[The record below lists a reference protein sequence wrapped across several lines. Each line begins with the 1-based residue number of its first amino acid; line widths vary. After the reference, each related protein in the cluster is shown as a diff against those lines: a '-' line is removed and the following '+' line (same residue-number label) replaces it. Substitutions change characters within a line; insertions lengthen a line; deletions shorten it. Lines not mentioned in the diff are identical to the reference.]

1 MGGSWM
7 LVARDICFHSRITYI
22 THPMYGI
29 DFGTT
34 ASCIA
39 KLNPLTGTPMIVGSI
54 VPSLLEGG
62 IRYPKRSLRLEDENS
77 IRDCSLL
84 LTKVLADAGLSGQD
98 PPIEAVVAVP
108 VYFSHTRREA
118 VREVCRRAGVEVVAL
133 INEPTAIALACGR
146 KDEGIIVADLGGG
159 TFDVSVMDY
168 NEGMY
173 QVVMTGGDDTL
184 GGDDVNRLLENE
196 LGIADNDGLI
206 ESIKKKAGGDRIT
219 RERFLEICE
228 PFYEKIVAILQQVT
242 RDLCF
247 QGETTEG
254 RTLLLTGQGSLLFGL
269 YELVKDK
276 FPFLHVVM
284 CDEPKTLVAKG
295 AALCCRG
302 HREPDPRGIVVV
314 DVTPLTI
321 GVEMADGR
329 MIPIVAKN
337 SILPVK
343 QSRVFTTTEG
353 NERDITIRVYQGERP
368 FCRDNAFIGKIE
380 VKLNRYYQKNE
391 ARIMTVFQVTTDGT
405 LSIRVT
411 DLNNEQIDVTTSFSG
426 QTLRLE
432 EARIQ
437 SLHHDA
443 EAHRD
448 ADAVREQECLLKGRL
463 RELVRVLEANACNT
477 QELCR
482 LAQDATCPEDLKK
495 IIDKIYNE
503 YRRYLL
509 CVPDI

>member
-1 MGGSWM
+1 
-7 LVARDICFHSRITYI
+7 
-22 THPMYGI
+22 MYGI

-39 KLNPLTGTPMIVGSI
+39 KLDSTTGKPMIMGSI

-62 IRYPKRSLRLEDENS
+62 IRYPKRSLHLEDENS

-84 LTKVLADAGLSGQD
+84 LTKVLVDAGLSSHH
-98 PPIEAVVAVP
+98 PIEAVVAVP

-133 INEPTAIALACGR
+133 VNEPTAIALACGR

-184 GGDDVNRLLENE
+184 GADDVNRLLENE
-196 LGIADNDGLI
+196 LGLGIAADDRLV
-206 ESIKKKAGGDRIT
+206 ESIKKEAGGDRIT

-269 YELVKDK
+269 YEIVKDK

-343 QSRVFTTTEG
+343 QSRVFTTTED

-380 VKLNRYYQKNE
+380 VKLNQYYQKNE

-426 QTLRLE
+426 QTLRLGE
-432 EARIQ
+432 ERIQ
-437 SLHHDA
+437 SIQHEA
-443 EAHRD
+443 ETHRE

-477 QELCR
+477 QELRC
-482 LAQDATCPEDLKK
+482 LIADATCPEDLKK